1 MVKEDYELAVKSQSL
16 RRKEIEELR
25 NKGIRVN
32 GAGYYNR
39 LLAEIL
45 EEDLM
50 EADLMEEENRELVA

>member
-50 EADLMEEENRELVA
+50 EAGNRELEEQAA